1 MEDTSRTHQIED
13 IREEDGDGQVSNEQ
27 LSSLAHSQ
35 LNINN
40 TVGLSPSASSILRV
54 LLPSLTKL
62 DGLLESVWDK
72 QDALNEVINRLAAEL
87 EQFDELIV
95 PPGVSPQM
103 LSAAAAAVTTGG
115 VGGAERTTPP
125 SSVGLATAQR
135 LRDSRT
141 RVMNINATLK
151 KVRSRLDNISMLAQ
165 AKILQNQQQQQKQTH
180 HHRSL
185 SPPKKTS

>member
-1 MEDTSRTHQIED
+1 MDAGNNTHQIED
-13 IREEDGDGQVSNEQ
+13 IREEGDTVADER
-27 LSSLAHSQ
+27 LASLAHSQ
-35 LNINN
+35 LNISN
-40 TVGLSPSASSILRV
+40 TMGLSPSASSILRV

-72 QDALNEVINRLAAEL
+72 QDALNEVLNRLAAEL

-103 LSAAAAAVTTGG
+103 LSTTTTTSGMPG
-115 VGGAERTTPP
+115 SADKSPSLVGQ
-125 SSVGLATAQR
+125 VTAQR

-141 RVMNINATLK
+141 RITNINATLK

-165 AKILQNQQQQQKQTH
+165 AKMLQNQQQQQTHPH
-180 HHRSL
+180 HHHSL
-185 SPPKKTS
+185 SPPKRAA